1 MGTRRKLFPFWFPLL
16 FGLMG
21 VARIFGNPRLAAI
34 RAVDLFQLIGTG
46 MCLGVALI
54 TLVTFLRCPRVGGRA

>member
-1 MGTRRKLFPFWFPLL
+1 MSTTRKLFPIWIPLL

-34 RAVDLFQLIGTG
+34 RPVDLVRLIGTG

-54 TLVTFLRCPRVGGRA
+54 TLVTFLRGARD

>member
-1 MGTRRKLFPFWFPLL
+1 MRTRRKLFPFWFPLL

-34 RAVDLFQLIGTG
+34 RTVDLVQLIAIG
-46 MCLGVALI
+46 MCFGVAVT
-54 TLVTFLRCPRVGGRA
+54 TLVTFRRRPRDRDV

>member
-1 MGTRRKLFPFWFPLL
+1 MGTRRKLLPFWLPLL

-21 VARIFGNPRLAAI
+21 VSRILGSPRLAAI
-34 RAVDLFQLIGTG
+34 RTVDLVQLIAIG
-46 MCLGVALI
+46 MCFGVALI